1 MNLGGFIMLEL
12 FDVSFPMAFGFGFLS
27 FFSPCIL
34 PMIPVYIMYITGVS
48 MESEVE
54 DNRALALKRTF
65 AFVLGFT
72 IIFMIMGTSASLIGK
87 IFARNRGIF
96 SKISGALIIIFGLSM
111 TGILKLDFLSMERKM
126 KAPKKMTNWFSST
139 LMGMAF
145 AAGWTPC
152 FGPVLAS
159 ILVFAGNSATVGK
172 GSFLLFVY
180 SLGMAIPFML
190 TALFIGTFTKLMKKG
205 EKIMK
210 YVPMVG
216 GILMII
222 FGLLIFFDKM
232 KYIGGLLS

>member
-1 MNLGGFIMLEL
+1 MGGFLMLEL
-12 FDVSFPMAFGFGFLS
+12 FNVSLPMAFGFGFLS

-48 MESEVE
+48 MESEVK

-72 IIFMIMGTSASLIGK
+72 IIFMIMGTSASLIGQ
-87 IFARNRGIF
+87 IFTRNKGIF
-96 SKISGALIIIFGLSM
+96 SKISGILIIIFGLSM
-111 TGILKLDFLSMERKM
+111 AGVLKFGFLNTNRQM
-126 KAPKKMTNWFSST
+126 KAPKMTNWFSST

-145 AAGWTPC
+145 AAGWSPC

-159 ILVFAGNSATVGK
+159 ILVIAGNSDTVLK
-172 GSFLLFVY
+172 GSFLLFIY
-180 SLGMAIPFML
+180 SLGMAIPFIL
-190 TALFIGTFTKLMKKG
+190 TALFIGTFTKLMNKG

-210 YVPMVG
+210 YLPKVG
-216 GILMII
+216 GVLMII

-232 KYIGGLLS
+232 TYLSGLLI